1 MQSPLP
7 TDTSD
12 AARALVKDALALALV
27 ENRDWLREL
36 VQEALV
42 EVAHAEARREADL
55 RLDADRRRPYPV
67 PHGQA

>member
-1 MQSPLP
+1 M
-7 TDTSD
+7 TDFDTPET
-12 AARALVKDALALALV
+12 RALVRDAVAVALR

-55 RLDADRRRPYPV
+55 RVEADRRRPYPV
-67 PHGQA
+67 PHGHA